1 MLALPGA
8 IITIISTLCT
18 SGVKKEQIAYLLQV
32 QFHFKIDVLN
42 TVSATF
48 EITKIL
54 FTLQVTLAMKH

>member
-1 MLALPGA
+1 M
-8 IITIISTLCT
+8 TIISTLST
-18 SGVKKEQIAYLLQV
+18 SMVKKEQSAYLLQV